1 MAEEKL
7 VHPIVTARTLPHG
20 DREETNTRMQNEGG
34 GIQIHILILS
44 FFYLNADAFTP
55 VSVTHLKRSSRL
67 FSNSKAA
74 FTV

>member
-34 GIQIHILILS
+34 GSKFTSLFFHS
-44 FFYLNADAFTP
+44 FI
-55 VSVTHLKRSSRL
+55 
-67 FSNSKAA
+67 
-74 FTV
+74 